1 MMKALPDTD
10 KDIVRIL
17 EPSVGV
23 GNFLPLIIKK
33 FEGKRIILDVVD
45 IDEHSLEFAELILQ
59 HYNIPDTCTINYIH
73 DDFLLHN
80 FEEMLQMNMK

>member
-10 KDIVRIL
+10 KDIIRIL

-59 HYNIPDTCTINYIH
+59 YYNIPNTCTINYIH
-73 DDFLLHN
+73 DDFLLH
-80 FEEMLQMNMK
+80 MMTSSGQPVT